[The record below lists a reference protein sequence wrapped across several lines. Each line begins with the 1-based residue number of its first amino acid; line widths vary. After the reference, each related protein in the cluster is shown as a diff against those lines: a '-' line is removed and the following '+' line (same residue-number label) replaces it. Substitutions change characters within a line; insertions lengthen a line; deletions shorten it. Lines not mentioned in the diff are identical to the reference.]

1 MIREKRPTLADL
13 VKKTGFSQGAISRA
27 FNGNG
32 GISDATCKKI
42 LKAAREI
49 GYHPNPSARN
59 FKRGYSGRV
68 GIILPNLQNANYS
81 EIYEHLDTVMSSGGT
96 ATSLA
101 LTHYCA
107 EREADTI
114 LHWSAG
120 ETDALVINPI
130 PKGVNLDLYRK
141 LKSWGYPLLFIYLS
155 FGNEFDCLTVDY
167 NQSLRQ
173 ALSYLKDVGHKKVA
187 YVGFVP
193 PAAVAY
199 GKHGTLVKALEDV
212 GLAFDEEL
220 SVMHASG
227 AEAGRASF
235 EQWQTLGRRPTAVV
249 AFNDETAASIYCEAR
264 YLGLQIP
271 KDLSLL
277 GGDDVRDAEL
287 IGLSTIRN
295 DRREMASKIFSML
308 KNRMR
313 DFDSPIQRQSLR
325 SELVMRQSLGP
336 PSKD

>member
-49 GYHPNPSARN
+49 GYYPNPSARN

-81 EIYEHLDTVMSSGGT
+81 ELYEHLDTVMSQQGT
-96 ATSLA
+96 SASLA
-101 LTHYCA
+101 LTHNCQ

-130 PKGVNLDLYRK
+130 PGGVNLDLYRK
-141 LKSWGYPLLFIYLS
+141 LKSWGYPLLFIYLG
-155 FGNEFDCLTVDY
+155 FNDEFDSLGIDY
-167 NQSLRQ
+167 GQCIKQ
-173 ALSYLKDVGHKKVA
+173 AMIYLKNLGHKKVA
-187 YVGFVP
+187 YVGTAPMVNG
-193 PAAVAY
+193 PAGKY
-199 GKHGTLVKALEDV
+199 GGVLES
-212 GLAFDEEL
+212 LAEVDMEFDEEL
-220 SVMHASG
+220 SVLNVPG
-227 AEAGRASF
+227 LKAGNVCF
-235 EQWQTLGRRPTAVV
+235 EHWRSKGKRPTAVI

-264 YLGLQIP
+264 YLGLEVP
-271 KDLSLL
+271 RDLSLL
-277 GGDDVRDAEL
+277 GSDDVREAEL
-287 IGLSTIRN
+287 IGLSTIRT

-308 KNRMR
+308 QNRMGN
-313 DFDSPIQRQSLR
+313 FDLPVQSQSVR
-325 SELVMRQSLGP
+325 SELIIRQTLGP
-336 PSKD
+336 ARKD